1 MAILGVSIAIAQTIV
16 WFFPVKRELDVAAY
30 RLAEWDVEAPIEVS
44 VADAR
49 QVFDD
54 FGEHGA
60 YLAAVWDLKASS
72 QDSTLEWVRAY
83 VSPQPSDTRYSF
95 YPSGTL
101 LHSSGSSPDDWV
113 DLDATAAA
121 ALHAQPGDD
130 VAVHL
135 NAETSVML
143 RVRSVYAVTGLY
155 ETGTISAP
163 AEPLFAALPEVAETD
178 EMKMMN
184 ILHVRGMSRTQV
196 EDVLSGE
203 FYAERF
209 ERGGYY
215 PDGPDVASL
224 GVASRQER
232 LVAAGEIASIDAG
245 FVVIAG
251 VVGGAAV
258 LAISLWESLGLI
270 RRGAST
276 DLRVLRRLGAP
287 NDQVWFMAGAWATFA
302 ATGGIALGTLAGFG
316 GVAWVSGVSAFSPS
330 LTGIYWGAAGT
341 LLALVLA
348 CVWVATGIEGRSRR
362 SL

>member
-83 VSPQPSDTRYSF
+83 VSPQPSDTQCSF

-101 LHSSGSSPDDWV
+101 LHSSVISPDDWV

-130 VAVHL
+130 VTVHL
-135 NAETSVML
+135 NAETSVTL

-184 ILHVRGMSRTQV
+184 ILHVRGMSRAQV
-196 EDVLSGE
+196 EDVLSRG

-232 LVAAGEIASIDAG
+232 LIAVGEIASIGAG
-245 FVVIAG
+245 FVVVAG
-251 VVGGAAV
+251 VVGGTVV

-276 DLRVLRRLGAP
+276 DLRVLCRNG
-287 NDQVWFMAGAWATFA
+287 QVWFMAAAWTTFA
-302 ATGGIALGTLAGFG
+302 ATGGIALGTLVGFG
-316 GVAWVSGVSAFSPS
+316 GVAWVSGVSAFPPS

-341 LLALVLA
+341 LLAFVLA

-362 SL
+362 SP